1 MAGLRSGSASGGAG
15 VRARAVGAATLLSLL
30 AACAATAPA
39 PPMRIALPPAYAQA
53 AGVWRPAPPTQPAGA
68 WWRVFGAPG
77 LDRLEGQ
84 VASHNQSLAAQLAA
98 YDQARAAVDQARAAY
113 FPTLSLGASG
123 TRSKSAGFSSIVP
136 IPGRIANNFTTSA
149 TASWVPD
156 LWGRVR
162 LQVRAGEANAAADAA
177 TLRGTLLSLQSTL
190 AGSYLQLR
198 TVDAQIRLGHRT
210 VAAYRR
216 ALQITENRYRAGVGT
231 AADVAQARTQ
241 LLQAQTRLTDLGVT
255 RVQLQN
261 AIAVLVG
268 RPSAQFAL
276 AATATLPDV
285 PEIPPGIP
293 AQLLQRRPDLL
304 AAQARVEAANADIGV
319 AQRAWFP
326 SLTLSGQAGSQGA
339 RLADLFTAP
348 SLFWSLG
355 PTLAATVF
363 DGGLRR
369 AQLASSRA
377 AYRQTVANY
386 REAVLGALQ
395 QVEDNLAAQRI
406 LAHEARQQAE
416 VVRAAETSLR
426 LAENQYRAGTA
437 SYLNVITAQTAATAA
452 RDAALTLRN
461 RRYAAAV
468 ALIEALGG
476 GWTRDGQATP
486 PPPPRAGSRAKEPS
500 PGRVAR

>member
-1 MAGLRSGSASGGAG
+1 MSNLSSPSLSAIP
-15 VRARAVGAATLLSLL
+15 RRRVGAAAVLLSLL
-30 AACAATAPA
+30 CACAAN
-39 PPMRIALPPAYAQA
+39 PPEPPVHIALPPDYAQA
-53 AGVWRPAPPTQPAGA
+53 AGRWRPAPAPETLPRGP
-68 WWRVFGAPG
+68 WWRVFGDLA
-77 LDRLEGQ
+77 LDRWEGQ
-84 VASHNQSLAAQLAA
+84 VARHNQTLAAQLAA
-98 YDQARAAVDQARAAY
+98 YDQARAAIAQARAAY

-123 TRSKSAGFSSIVP
+123 TRSKSASFGTIVP
-136 IPGRIANNFTTSA
+136 IPGRIANNFTASMS
-149 TASWVPD
+149 ASWVPD

-162 LQVRAGEANAAADAA
+162 LQVRAGEANAAASAA
-177 TLRGTLLSLQSTL
+177 TLQGTLLSLQSTL
-190 AGSYLQLR
+190 AQSYLQLR

-241 LLQAQTRLTDLGVT
+241 LLQAQTSLTDLGVT
-255 RVQLQN
+255 RAQLQN

-268 RPSAQFAL
+268 KAPAQFSVPP
-276 AATATLPDV
+276 TGTLPAV
-285 PEIPPGIP
+285 PDIPPGLP
-293 AQLLQRRPDLL
+293 AQLLQRRPDLR
-304 AAQARVEAANADIGV
+304 AAQARVEAANAQIGV

-326 SLTLSGQAGSQGA
+326 NLTLGTQAGTQSA

-355 PTLAATVF
+355 PALAATVF
-363 DGGLRR
+363 EGGQRR

-377 AYRQTVANY
+377 AYRQTVAEY

-406 LAHEARQQAE
+406 LTHEAHQQAE

-426 LAENQYRAGTA
+426 LAENQYQAGTA
-437 SYLNVITAQTAATAA
+437 SYLNVITAQTTATAA
-452 RDAALTLRN
+452 RNAQLTLRN

-468 ALIEALGG
+468 SLIEALGG
-476 GWTRDGQATP
+476 GWREARPHARGHLPMRRTPAAEDPARD
-486 PPPPRAGSRAKEPS
+486 SR
-500 PGRVAR
+500 